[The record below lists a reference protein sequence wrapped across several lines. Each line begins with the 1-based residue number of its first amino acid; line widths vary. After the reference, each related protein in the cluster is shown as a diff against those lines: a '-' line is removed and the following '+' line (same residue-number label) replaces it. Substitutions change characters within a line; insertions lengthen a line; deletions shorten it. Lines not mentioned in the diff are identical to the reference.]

1 MARLTHRLNPARS
14 HRSATGAM
22 PTATGFI
29 CPSVTAADTWVY
41 LYRWHGRRVELGLG
55 SASAVSLA
63 RAREL
68 AREHRTALADGVN
81 PKEARKPK
89 GARTFAECASDYV
102 RAHRSEWTN
111 HKHAREWA
119 TGFQRLAPVLL
130 SLPVEAIDTEAVLGA
145 LQPIWETKR
154 ETASRLRGRIEL
166 VLDAAK
172 ALGLRSGENPARW
185 RGHLDSL
192 LSRPPKQSLKE
203 HLPALPYKELPA
215 LMARLRERD
224 SVTSRALEF
233 SILVGARADEVVS
246 AQWWEFDLDAA
257 VWTVPAMSM
266 KGRTAHRVPL
276 LAVRSRSCGK
286 WRRLRKAFLCFPAAS
301 VASRSGTML

>member
-1 MARLTHRLNPARS
+1 M
-14 HRSATGAM
+14 
-22 PTATGFI
+22 
-29 CPSVTAADTWVY
+29 
-41 LYRWHGRRVELGLG
+41 
-55 SASAVSLA
+55 
-63 RAREL
+63 
-68 AREHRTALADGVN
+68 
-81 PKEARKPK
+81 
-89 GARTFAECASDYV
+89 
-102 RAHRSEWTN
+102 RAHRNEWTN
-111 HKHAREWA
+111 GKHAREWA
-119 TGFQRLAPVLL
+119 TGFQRLAPILL
-130 SLPVEAIDTEAVLGA
+130 PLPVEAIDTEAVLGA
-145 LQPIWETKR
+145 LQPIWATER

-172 ALGLRSGENPARW
+172 ALGLRNGENPARW

-192 LSRPPKQSLKE
+192 LSRPPKRSLKV

-246 AQWWEFDLDAA
+246 AQWREFDIDAA

-276 LAVRSRSCGK
+276 VGRALAIVREMAEIKESDFVFPGRFRGRSLGHNSLNECLQ
-286 WRRLRKAFLCFPAAS
+286 RRFGIDNA
-301 VASRSGTML
+301 T